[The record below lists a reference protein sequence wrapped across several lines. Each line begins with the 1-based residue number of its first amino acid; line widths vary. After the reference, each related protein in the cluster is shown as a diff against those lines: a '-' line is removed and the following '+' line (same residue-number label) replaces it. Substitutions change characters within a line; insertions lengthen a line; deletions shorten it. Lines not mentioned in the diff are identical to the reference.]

1 MINRIFT
8 LFKIARKLAK
18 SDALKILSKHY
29 DIPFIIKFLSGILSI
44 SFSKEDDVNK
54 SLNDKQQ
61 LCKSIESMGPTFI
74 KLGQFLATRPDII
87 GEELSVQLEK
97 LQDKLPA
104 FENSIAKK
112 IIEKSLGETTNR
124 SITNL
129 SEPIAAASIAQVHK
143 AQIDDSGVIKDVAI
157 KILRPNIKKTFNDEI
172 DALMLLAYFIENTL
186 KKTKRLRL
194 VEVVYLL
201 KEITNH
207 EMDLRFEAAAANEY
221 AENTKNDL
229 GFNVPKI
236 YWSFTSDEVLTLDW
250 IDGISIREKN
260 LMEKKNIQVNEIASN
275 IIQHFLRQAVRD
287 GFFLFVLFGALLETA
302 GGGQYF
308 LDLAFA
314 MVGKM
319 RGGPAKAAILGS
331 GMTGMISGSSVANTV
346 TTGTFT
352 IPIMKKTGFSK
363 EKAGAIEVSSSVNG
377 QIMPPVMGA
386 AAFVMASFIGVTYF
400 EVVKHAFLPAVIS
413 YIALF
418 YISHLEALK
427 LNLKGMTE
435 EDVPNL
441 RKTFLSGLH
450 FLIPI
455 FVLIYLLTYLR
466 LTASYSIFYATIALI
481 SVNFLN
487 KIYRSNENGGLTSS
501 LKLWFNQTVVGF
513 QKGAINMVAVGIAI
527 ATAGVIV
534 GSVASTG
541 LSTNLIIVIESI
553 AKDNVIILILL
564 TILLCLLLGMG
575 LPTTA
580 NYVVVASLMS
590 MVLVDVGNASGYIF
604 PLIAV
609 HLFVFYFGLMADVTP
624 PVGLASYAAAGISG
638 GDPLK
643 TGIQAFWYSLRT
655 GILPIVFLFNHELL
669 LMGIENLFHA
679 IVVILTSLTGILV
692 FTSATQG
699 WFFNKLRWYE
709 IIVFLLVSLSLLSPG
724 FVLNKFYPK
733 YDFQDLRNS
742 NKLLF
747 EPEKEIHIKVTRY
760 SEYGERYKL
769 FVIEK
774 NIFDKKFNLKDYGID
789 IVEKNNQIMVDN
801 LKWNGAAKKAGF
813 EMDDVLN
820 ELKVENLDRPN
831 KSLVYPFAFILLI
844 VFGYLNYKRK

>member
-1 MINRIFT
+1 MNQKPDTRVKDKIQEDLSPQKIIRISFKSSFINRNSLVFFQLWYASPFPFWLNFGMFKGLPARAIHLGFALLLAFLIFPISRSKKINIIDIIISLIGAFCCLYIY
-8 LFKIARKLAK
+8 LFYDQLVERGGIL
-18 SDALKILSKHY
+18 LKI
-29 DIPFIIKFLSGILSI
+29 DILGFTIPIELIIGIFGILVLL
-44 SFSKEDDVNK
+44 E
-54 SLNDKQQ
+54 
-61 LCKSIESMGPTFI
+61 
-74 KLGQFLATRPDII
+74 ATRRVIGIPLVII
-87 GEELSVQLEK
+87 AVCFLLFSYFGKYAPEIISHGGLSL
-97 LQDKLPA
+97 
-104 FENSIAKK
+104 
-112 IIEKSLGETTNR
+112 
-124 SITNL
+124 
-129 SEPIAAASIAQVHK
+129 
-143 AQIDDSGVIKDVAI
+143 
-157 KILRPNIKKTFNDEI
+157 
-172 DALMLLAYFIENTL
+172 
-186 KKTKRLRL
+186 KRL
-194 VEVVYLL
+194 VGF
-201 KEITNH
+201 H
-207 EMDLRFEAAAANEY
+207 WFDQEAI
-221 AENTKNDL
+221 
-229 GFNVPKI
+229 F
-236 YWSFTSDEVLTLDW
+236 
-250 IDGISIREKN
+250 GIPIGVSVDFI
-260 LMEKKNIQVNEIASN
+260 
-275 IIQHFLRQAVRD
+275 
-287 GFFLFVLFGALLETA
+287 FLFVLFGALLETA